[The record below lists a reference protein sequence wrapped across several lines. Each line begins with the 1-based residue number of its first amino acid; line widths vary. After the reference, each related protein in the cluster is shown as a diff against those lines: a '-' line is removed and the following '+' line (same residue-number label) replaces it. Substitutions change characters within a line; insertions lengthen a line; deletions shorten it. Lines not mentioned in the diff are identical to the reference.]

1 MKKSIQILSQEWRQM
16 FMTVTKNRKPISIP
30 INGLL
35 NCRKDMDSLT
45 GIKKD
50 FYIDQTGARAGR
62 IRDLIDVDYVN
73 KKKAELAAATA
84 AAEKDM
90 IEEQYALAEVGDKYF
105 NMNTRDAQL
114 DVSLNRSGHVR
125 NTATT
130 TDFGLQHDSSGAR
143 PKIQKTRN
151 CTNKIKSTCAEVSV
165 KCSNS
170 N

>member
-1 MKKSIQILSQEWRQM
+1 
-16 FMTVTKNRKPISIP
+16 MTVTKNRKPISIP

-114 DVSLNRSGHVR
+114 DVS
-125 NTATT
+125 
-130 TDFGLQHDSSGAR
+130 
-143 PKIQKTRN
+143 
-151 CTNKIKSTCAEVSV
+151 
-165 KCSNS
+165 
-170 N
+170 